1 MYRIAV
7 VCTGNICRSPMAELA
22 LERELDRAGLASS
35 VEVDSG
41 GISDEEHGNPV
52 DPRAAR
58 VLEREGLDPS
68 GHSARQV
75 TPQWFQDHDLLL
87 AMTPEHARALRA
99 MAPEGAQDRVR
110 LYRSFDPQAAD
121 LPESE
126 QGVAD
131 PWYGGAEGFESTW
144 EMVVDALPG
153 IVEHAANRQGP
164 EACRTSSCTWTPR
177 SPSATPRASPSCIS
191 SPSRSTGPT
200 SSGSTGAPGRAR
212 PRWPGSSRRCCP

>member
-1 MYRIAV
+1 MPPTLERMYGIAV

-22 LERELDRAGLASS
+22 LARELDRAGLSGS
-35 VEVDSG
+35 VAVDSG

-75 TPQWFQDHDLLL
+75 TPKWFEDHDLLL

-110 LYRSFDPQAAD
+110 LYRSFDPEAAD

-131 PWYGGAEGFESTW
+131 PWYGGAEGFETTW
-144 EMVVDALPG
+144 EMVAGALPG
-153 IVEHAANRQGP
+153 IVEHAREQA
-164 EACRTSSCTWTPR
+164 
-177 SPSATPRASPSCIS
+177 
-191 SPSRSTGPT
+191 
-200 SSGSTGAPGRAR
+200 GA
-212 PRWPGSSRRCCP
+212 

>member
-1 MYRIAV
+1 MFKIV
-7 VCTGNICRSPMAELA
+7 TVCTGNICRSPMAHALLNAEL
-22 LERELDRAGLASS
+22 ENAGLQDRVS
-35 VEVDSG
+35 VISA

-75 TPQWFQDHDLLL
+75 TLQWFEDHDLLL

-131 PWYGGAEGFESTW
+131 PWYGGAEGFETTW
-144 EMVVDALPG
+144 EMVVGALPG
-153 IVEHAANRQGP
+153 IVEHAREKA
-164 EACRTSSCTWTPR
+164 
-177 SPSATPRASPSCIS
+177 
-191 SPSRSTGPT
+191 
-200 SSGSTGAPGRAR
+200 GA
-212 PRWPGSSRRCCP
+212 

>member
-1 MYRIAV
+1 MPPTLERMYRIAV

-22 LERELDRAGLASS
+22 LARELDRAGLSGS
-35 VEVDSG
+35 VAVDSG
-41 GISDEEHGNPV
+41 GTSDEEHGNPV

-58 VLEREGLDPS
+58 VLEREGLDPL

-75 TPQWFQDHDLLL
+75 TPQWFEDHDLLL

-153 IVEHAANRQGP
+153 IVEHAREQA
-164 EACRTSSCTWTPR
+164 
-177 SPSATPRASPSCIS
+177 
-191 SPSRSTGPT
+191 
-200 SSGSTGAPGRAR
+200 GA
-212 PRWPGSSRRCCP
+212 

>member
-1 MYRIAV
+1 MYRIGV

-22 LERELDRAGLASS
+22 LARELDRAGLGES
-35 VEVDSG
+35 VAVDSS
-41 GISDEEHGNPV
+41 GISDEEQGNPV

-87 AMTPEHARALRA
+87 AMTPHHARSLRA
-99 MAPEGAQDRVR
+99 MAPDGEQDRVR
-110 LYRSFDPQAAD
+110 LYRSFDPEAAD

-131 PWYGGAEGFESTW
+131 PWYGADEGFDTTW
-144 EMVVDALPG
+144 DMVVGALPG
-153 IVEHAANRQGP
+153 ILEHARD
-164 EACRTSSCTWTPR
+164 R
-177 SPSATPRASPSCIS
+177 SEHARD
-191 SPSRSTGPT
+191 RSGD
-200 SSGSTGAPGRAR
+200 
-212 PRWPGSSRRCCP
+212 